1 MRRGNLAWRRTLRG
15 RKLHREENLQGGKAL
30 NLLAKEENYMENKLR
45 VGKNIA
51 KKENLARE

>member
-1 MRRGNLAWRRTLRG
+1 MRG